1 MATFSEPGYF
11 WKGGE
16 TLKVPL
22 ELFKL
27 NRQRLCEALRSHR
40 TLPADSFVLLQGGTS
55 EMRYCTDHE
64 PLFRQESYF
73 HWAFGVIE
81 PEFYGAINVQN
92 GESILF
98 IPRLPPS
105 YVAWMGKIKEPNEF
119 KEIYRVDQVYYVDE
133 LENVFQ
139 ELVGTT
145 KLILVLSG
153 VNTDSGKES
162 KAAYFDGIDKF
173 HVDKTTL
180 HPIISECRVFKTD
193 LELNV
198 LKYTNKISSE
208 AHKFVMLNIKDGR

>member
-1 MATFSEPGYF
+1 MVTFSESDYF

-16 TLKVPL
+16 TLKVPW
-22 ELFKL
+22 ELFKV
-27 NRQRLCEALRSHR
+27 NRQRLCETLRGHQ
-40 TLPADSFVLLQGGTS
+40 TLPSDSIVLLQGGTS
-55 EMRYCTDHE
+55 EMRYCSDHE

-81 PEFYGAINVQN
+81 PDFFGAINIQN

-105 YVAWMGKIKEPNEF
+105 YIAWMGKIKEPDEF
-119 KEIYRVDQVYYVDE
+119 KEIYHVDKVYYVDE
-133 LENVFQ
+133 LENIFQ
-139 ELVGTT
+139 ELMGTT
-145 KLILVLSG
+145 KLILVLNG
-153 VNTDSGKES
+153 LNTDSGKES
-162 KAAYFDGIDKF
+162 KAAYFDGIEKF